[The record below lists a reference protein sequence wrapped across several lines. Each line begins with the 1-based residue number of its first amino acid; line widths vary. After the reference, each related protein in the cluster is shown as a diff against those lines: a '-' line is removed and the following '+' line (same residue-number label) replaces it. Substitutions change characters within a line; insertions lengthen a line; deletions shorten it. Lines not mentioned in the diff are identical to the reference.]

1 MKIFVFELIDDRFMP
16 RRYSIGCI
24 CSFSQAGA
32 LRLAKR
38 IAGSIILGMCYY
50 EDEKLSPMEQ
60 IALLECDLNKGLIG
74 FYNGLVRKLK
84 RGYVELRVLKNG
96 SFDRPIED

>member
-1 MKIFVFELIDDRFMP
+1 M
-16 RRYSIGCI
+16 
-24 CSFSQAGA
+24 
-32 LRLAKR
+32 
-38 IAGSIILGMCYY
+38 LGTCHY
-50 EDEKLSPMEQ
+50 EDEKLSPKEQ
-60 IALLECDLNKGLIG
+60 IARLECDLNKGLIG